1 MKNQAWSS
9 FKRSKEV
16 TGQSNKNR
24 EADATKN
31 REVHGRAEVDI
42 VEEKKR
48 TGELDFCLIFW
59 L

>member
-1 MKNQAWSS
+1 MKNQARSS

-16 TGQSNKNR
+16 TGQSKQNQ
-24 EADATKN
+24 EADVTKS
-31 REVHGRAEVDI
+31 REVHERAEVDI

-48 TGELDFCLIFW
+48 TGELDFYLIFW

>member
-1 MKNQAWSS
+1 MKNQARSS

-16 TGQSNKNR
+16 TAPSKQNQ
-24 EADATKN
+24 EADVTKS
-31 REVHGRAEVDI
+31 REVHERAEVDI